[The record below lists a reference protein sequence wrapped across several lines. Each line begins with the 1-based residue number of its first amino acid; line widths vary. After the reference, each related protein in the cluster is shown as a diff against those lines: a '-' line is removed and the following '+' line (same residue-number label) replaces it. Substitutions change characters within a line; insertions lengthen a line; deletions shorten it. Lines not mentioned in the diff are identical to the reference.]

1 MTKRFF
7 AILATIALLVS
18 SCEPVV
24 TDPSNQNGGNEP
36 AVSFTI
42 TSSKEIKVDSNTAWS
57 IILYSIENPVEGN
70 EVTATADVDWINT
83 FDHSQMGRIKF
94 VINENPNE
102 EARQGIITVGY
113 ADTDYTITVYQEGK
127 PRPEEH
133 LIEAPYLLG
142 HYYGDYASN
151 GNYNYYVVLSESDY
165 FKNQPL
171 SNDAFKGAGYKFN
184 LDIYSTERPA
194 DYDHIKIPNGV
205 YTFNKNNDGAAGTFL
220 ECASLYKEF
229 DSDGFEIVG
238 TQRVFL
244 EGVLTVTDDLVK
256 LEVVFDDPEDED
268 SYVVTFSGDYAIT
281 DFRSMSGGIY

>member
-142 HYYGDYASN
+142 HYYGDYAQN
-151 GNYNYYVVLSESDY
+151 NNYNYYVCLSENNYGQEDPDNRMKIWGS
-165 FKNQPL
+165 
-171 SNDAFKGAGYKFN
+171 GYKFF
-184 LDIYSTERPA
+184 LDIYSEKRPA
-194 DYDHIKIPNGV
+194 DYEHIKIPNGV
-205 YTFNKNNDGAAGTFL
+205 YTFNPNNDGAAGTFL
-220 ECASLYKEF
+220 ESASIYKEF
-229 DSDGFEIVG
+229 DSNGFEINQRHYLDG
-238 TQRVFL
+238 T
-244 EGVLTVTDDLVK
+244 LTVTDDLVK
-256 LEVVFDDPEDED
+256 LEVTFDDPEDTD
-268 SYVVTFSGDYAIT
+268 IYVVTFSNDYAMI
-281 DFRSMSGGIY
+281 DYRYASGGIY